1 MGFLDI
7 FRSAA
12 PAPVDYDSPELE
24 LLTERLAELE
34 LALED
39 VGWVRLGMEGEREF
53 SREGLDRITQIS
65 RYSYL
70 KNPLIRRGVEVQRLY
85 VFGQGISIRAE
96 DEQVNEVVQAF
107 LTANKSEF
115 RQSALGAKEVELQ
128 VAGNLFTA
136 IFSNIATGEV
146 RVRSFPAEEIRD
158 IVTNPDDRGEP
169 WFYLRAWNDSRNRRQ
184 EVLFPDW
191 EYDPAA
197 KPTMYAVDGRTRPVD
212 WSVRIHHIKVGGFSH
227 MRFGVPEVFS
237 GLDWSRAYKEFLED
251 WATIVRSYARFAWK
265 RTTKGGKAGVAA
277 AKAKMHTGI
286 GASSLYDTNPPP
298 TAGAMAIMA
307 EGNDLTPIKT
317 AGATTSAEDGRRML
331 LMVAAAM
338 GLPETFFGDASV
350 GTVATAKSLDRPTE
364 LMMVDRQ
371 SLWGDYFDELLQYV
385 IDRAMAAR
393 SGPLPATLSE
403 ERRHLDIDWPPILE
417 QAVSERVQAIVTSA
431 TLDGKALA
439 GTMDLPAV
447 SRMLLSALGEDDV
460 DQILAALFPE
470 GWEDRQAGT
479 EAQESFVEAVRTLRE
494 AVADLARD

>member
-12 PAPVDYDSPELE
+12 PAPVVYDSPELE

-53 SREGLDRITQIS
+53 SREGLDRITQIA

-70 KNPLIRRGVEVQRLY
+70 KNPLINRGVEVQRLY
-85 VFGQGISIRAE
+85 VFGQGVNIRAE

-107 LTANKSEF
+107 LAANRSEF

-146 RVRSFPAEEIRD
+146 RVRSVPAEEIRD

-169 WFYLRAWNDSRNRRQ
+169 WFYLRAWNDARNRRQ
-184 EVLFPDW
+184 EVLIPDW
-191 EYDPAA
+191 QYDPAA
-197 KPTMYAVDGRTRPVD
+197 KPATYAVGGQNRSVD
-212 WSVRIHHIKVGGFSH
+212 WSVRIHHVKVGGFAH

-265 RTTKGGKAGVAA
+265 RKTPGGKAGVAA
-277 AKAKMHTGI
+277 AKAKMNTGV
-286 GASSLYDTNPPP
+286 GASLYDTNPPP
-298 TAGAMAIMA
+298 VAGAMAIMS
-307 EGNDLTPIKT
+307 EGSDLQPIRT

-350 GTVATAKSLDRPTE
+350 GSLATAKSLDRPTE
-364 LMMVDRQ
+364 LKFRDRQ
-371 SLWGDYFDELLQYV
+371 SLWEDWLKELIQYA
-385 IDRAMAAR
+385 IERAMAAP
-393 SGPLPATLSE
+393 SGPLPVMLDEKA
-403 ERRHLDIDWPPILE
+403 RHLDVDFPPVLERDIDRTIG
-417 QAVSERVQAIVTSA
+417 AIVTSA

-439 GTMDLPAV
+439 GTMDLPTV
-447 SRMLLSALGEDDV
+447 SRMLLTALGEDDV
-460 DQILAALFPE
+460 DEILAALFPE

-494 AVADLARD
+494 AVANLARD